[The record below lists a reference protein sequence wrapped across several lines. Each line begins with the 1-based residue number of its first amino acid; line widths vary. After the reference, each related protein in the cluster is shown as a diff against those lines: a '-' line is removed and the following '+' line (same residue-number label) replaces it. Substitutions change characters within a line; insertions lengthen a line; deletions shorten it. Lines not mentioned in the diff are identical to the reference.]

1 VKRLVT
7 IVAPAILM
15 LGLIPLGVSDTDI
28 SVADTSIP
36 ENNETSTVVK
46 AGNSSASSVITITM
60 HAVDDE

>member
-1 VKRLVT
+1 
-7 IVAPAILM
+7 M